1 MDELLLEKHVFA
13 MVEPQPVSSSSMF
26 IIARPSSCLAV
37 GQHVREH
44 TIWTMTPLM
53 PVAGKE
59 LITRGTSEV
68 IQKLEVAVPVTIDL
82 LSEQHII
89 FIHDLCRVRCPPPSS
104 FHLDLR

>member
-1 MDELLLEKHVFA
+1 
-13 MVEPQPVSSSSMF
+13 VSL
-26 IIARPSSCLAV
+26 PSGFPCSAIFLCCC
-37 GQHVREH
+37 
-44 TIWTMTPLM
+44 TMTPLM